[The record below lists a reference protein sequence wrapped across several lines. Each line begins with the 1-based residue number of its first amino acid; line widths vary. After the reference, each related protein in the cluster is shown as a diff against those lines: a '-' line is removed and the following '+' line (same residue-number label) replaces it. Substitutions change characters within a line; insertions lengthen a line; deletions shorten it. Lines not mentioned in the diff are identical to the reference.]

1 VAKEGDGNKAL
12 RKLVWMEW
20 ILILCL
26 LQIPDVGFFIFIFGG
41 IGA

>member
-1 VAKEGDGNKAL
+1 
-12 RKLVWMEW
+12 VWMEW

-41 IGA
+41 IGAWPQGLELARQAL